1 MSGANTVARGRGAR
15 SSAGIPG
22 LMTNEPVTFVNVF
35 EVDPSEVD
43 DFIEGWKQRGEIM
56 RKQPGFRSFHLHR
69 ALTPDA
75 SYQLVNV
82 AEWDSADALRAATQ
96 NEEFQ
101 ASIRDA
107 MTRFHVVAHPGV
119 YTTVQRVAAGD

>member
-1 MSGANTVARGRGAR
+1 MSNDPADSG
-15 SSAGIPG
+15 
-22 LMTNEPVTFVNVF
+22 PVTFINVF
-35 EVDPSEVD
+35 ELDPEMLD
-43 DFIEGWKQRGEIM
+43 DFIEGWQRRGEIM

-69 ALTPDA
+69 ALRPDA

-82 AEWDSADALRAATQ
+82 AEWDSVEALQTATQ

-107 MTRFHVVAHPGV
+107 ATRFDVVAHPGV
-119 YTTVQRVAAGD
+119 YTTVTRVAVAD